1 MREEEN
7 IFFDDAGGWDKDG
20 AAFLL
25 HAINPLRL
33 KTNTDGDRRLGR

>member
-33 KTNTDGDRRLGR
+33 KLTRTSDRRLGR